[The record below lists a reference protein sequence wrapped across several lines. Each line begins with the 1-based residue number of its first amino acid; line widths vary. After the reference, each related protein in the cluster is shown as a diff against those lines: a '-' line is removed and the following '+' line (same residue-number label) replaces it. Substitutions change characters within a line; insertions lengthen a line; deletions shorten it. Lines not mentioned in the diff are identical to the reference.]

1 MKNMLKLSGIIV
13 VMAMFGA
20 CFSPWAGDPG
30 YITINFGEYTPEE
43 QAAVRSASARSASA
57 RSAVTPEEIPNLTHI
72 ITLYGNGA
80 EVTER
85 LIGAGTI
92 SISVLPG
99 NWNIRI
105 RAESPEQRLRAL
117 GFEQVRVVGRRQT
130 SVEIDMIS
138 ATEVTNHAQ
147 LAAAIGSARTDGLE
161 KIIVVTQ
168 DIVAASQLTIATDRQ
183 IILASNSNVVI
194 RRGAGFAPGN
204 DIFVKQGSGTLTVGR
219 AGFTGG
225 VYVQG
230 MPGLSPPAYFTRGL
244 DIRGDVL
251 YGRYYWAATNIVIPP
266 TVRSIR
272 DYAFDG
278 DNLTG
283 VTIPG
288 SVESIGRRAFR
299 NTNLTSV
306 TITGTVHSIGFEAFT
321 VNRVLTSVTIHYGV
335 RYIEQGAFNGSYL
348 TSVIIPNSVTYI
360 GIGAFQNNSLEW
372 VTISDRVQRIENWA
386 FTYNY
391 LTSVIIPNS
400 VRYIG
405 VAAFR
410 GNRLTSVTIPA
421 VRSIE
426 AEAFQNNAL
435 NTITIGA
442 SVYIGDNFSMGVYGA
457 DFRAFYEGTNNQLGG
472 TFVWANGSWSRQP

>member
-1 MKNMLKLSGIIV
+1 MKNVLKLSGIIV

-30 YITINFGEYTPEE
+30 YITISFGEYIPEE
-43 QAAVRSASARSASA
+43 QADAVRSAAAR
-57 RSAVTPEEIPNLTHI
+57 RAVTPEEIPNLTHI

-117 GFEQVRVVGRRQT
+117 GFGEVRVVGRRQT
-130 SVEIDMIS
+130 SVEINMIS

-161 KIIVVTQ
+161 KIIVVTE

-194 RRGAGFAPGN
+194 RRGAGFPPGT
-204 DIFVKQGSGTLTVGR
+204 DIFVKQGYGTLTVGR

-244 DIRGDVL
+244 DIRNGVLHGIGDAT
-251 YGRYYWAATNIVIPP
+251 GTNIVIPP
-266 TVRSIR
+266 TVTSIAQG
-272 DYAFDG
+272 AFYHN
-278 DNLTG
+278 NLTS
-283 VTIPG
+283 VIIPG
-288 SVESIGRRAFR
+288 SVR
-299 NTNLTSV
+299 
-306 TITGTVHSIGFEAFT
+306 SIGFEAFKGNT
-321 VNRVLTSVTIHYGV
+321 DLTSVTIHHGV
-335 RYIEQGAFNGSYL
+335 RYIEQGAFNGSSL
-348 TSVIIPNSVTYI
+348 TSVIIPDSVTFI
-360 GIGAFQNNSLEW
+360 GIAAFQNNSLTN
-372 VTISDRVQRIENWA
+372 VTISNRVERIEEWA
-386 FTYNY
+386 FAANN
-391 LTSVIIPNS
+391 LDSVIIPYR
-400 VRYIG
+400 VTYIG
-405 VAAFR
+405 WAAFAY
-410 GNRLTSVTIPA
+410 NHNLDSVIMPNVRTI
-421 VRSIE
+421 VRS
-426 AEAFQNNAL
+426 AFSPSPL
-435 NTITIGA
+435 TRITIGA
-442 SVYIGDNFSMGVYGA
+442 GVSILGDPQFTMGVHSA
-457 DFRAFYEGTNNQLGG
+457 DFIEFYNQNEQQAGTY
-472 TFVWANGSWSRQP
+472 VWDGVSWSWQP